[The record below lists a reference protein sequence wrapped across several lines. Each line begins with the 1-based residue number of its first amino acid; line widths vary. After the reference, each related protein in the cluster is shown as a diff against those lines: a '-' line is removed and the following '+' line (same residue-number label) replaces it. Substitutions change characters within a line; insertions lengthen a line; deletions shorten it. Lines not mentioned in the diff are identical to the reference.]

1 MKRGKIKVSQNFL
14 CVIARQK
21 CDSSLNIFYRKMV
34 WTDWGASPKLE
45 IAGMDGSNRTTI
57 VSERVTWPNDI
68 TIDHATGRLVYK

>member
-1 MKRGKIKVSQNFL
+1 
-14 CVIARQK
+14 
-21 CDSSLNIFYRKMV
+21 MV

-68 TIDHATGRLVYK
+68 TIDHTTGRLVYD